1 MSQMTWCETQWIK
14 QGWMPV
20 RSCHRPW
27 VINPNPRF
35 ALFEQKDATMARA
48 FPFVR
53 FINLS
58 NGADALLG
66 FALPFL
72 PDMLT
77 SRWLSSP
84 NAHKRL
90 EEALQLQVH
99 LINAFWNMRITAWD
113 LRFVGTDELPGVT
126 IGLICRIRRP
136 AKVDPRQFQN
146 YCLDLA
152 KQAQQLF
159 GDYGYELSPLTDEI
173 SLTRYLTPF
182 QFQAVGEVR
191 KAEKL

>member
-1 MSQMTWCETQWIK
+1 
-14 QGWMPV
+14 
-20 RSCHRPW
+20 
-27 VINPNPRF
+27 
-35 ALFEQKDATMARA
+35 MASA

-99 LINAFWNMRITAWD
+99 LINAFWNMGITAWD

-126 IGLICRIRRP
+126 NGLICRSSRLAI
-136 AKVDPRQFQN
+136 ACLMQLA
-146 YCLDLA
+146 YCGEKTSAWTCKGQLA
-152 KQAQQLF
+152 CA
-159 GDYGYELSPLTDEI
+159 TC
-173 SLTRYLTPF
+173 
-182 QFQAVGEVR
+182 
-191 KAEKL
+191 